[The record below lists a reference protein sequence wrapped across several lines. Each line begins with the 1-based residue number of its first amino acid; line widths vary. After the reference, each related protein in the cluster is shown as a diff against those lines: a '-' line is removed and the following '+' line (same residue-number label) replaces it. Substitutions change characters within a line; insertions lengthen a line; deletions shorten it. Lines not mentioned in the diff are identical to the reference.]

1 MAPGAKFQKI
11 QRRYR
16 TMKKKMFILMAV
28 LVIASLGFTSVVSA
42 ESENGMGILQAQG
55 DGFAGLHGTGYIRV
69 RGTGVL
75 WVKGEESIVIQ
86 GNGHK
91 KVFPDGWTEYVGFSG
106 TARIRGQ
113 GVSVLM
119 AGEGISLYAIGT
131 GRVILWGEGTYE
143 INGLITGRW
152 SKAIEILDY

>member
-1 MAPGAKFQKI
+1 
-11 QRRYR
+11 
-16 TMKKKMFILMAV
+16 MKKKMLILIAV

-42 ESENGMGILQAQG
+42 ESENGMGTLEARG
-55 DGFAGLHGTGYIRV
+55 DGFVGLHGTGYIRV

-75 WVKGEESIVIQ
+75 WVKGEEFIRIQ
-86 GNGHK
+86 GDGHK
-91 KVFPDGWTEYVGFSG
+91 KVFPSGWTEYVGFRG

-113 GVSVLM
+113 RVSVLM
-119 AGEGISLYAIGT
+119 AGENIDLYAIGT

-152 SKAIEILDY
+152 SDTIEILDY